1 MQKLKKYSSKI
12 WEIKYIIVSLQH
24 KNNSFGIK
32 NLVYPSSQSAIRN
45 AGTNIN
51 ENNKSTFHT
60 CSRDKQQDEES
71 NS

>member
-1 MQKLKKYSSKI
+1 M
-12 WEIKYIIVSLQH
+12 QH
-24 KNNSFGIK
+24 KNNNFDIK